1 MHKVPEQVLE
11 YRSLAKLQSTY
22 ADALP
27 SLFRQLAIDYT
38 PIIINVWQQL
48 VDLHHQIQIYRI
60 YLFAPNEVVKS
71 EKPFMPE
78 EGYKILSADYSQ
90 VELRIIAHISED
102 TNMIQAFKN
111 GEDIHA
117 RTAKEIFSLGS
128 LDNVTS
134 DHRRKAKEVN
144 FGIPYGLS
152 AYGLAQN
159 LGISNG
165 EAKDMIDAY
174 FGRYPNISAY
184 IESAKKFVERAWL
197 CQNTHG

>member
-1 MHKVPEQVLE
+1 MAATGRLASSNPNLQNIPIRTK
-11 YRSLAKLQSTY
+11 RSREIRKAFI
-22 ADALP
+22 A
-27 SLFRQLAIDYT
+27 
-38 PIIINVWQQL
+38 
-48 VDLHHQIQIYRI
+48 
-60 YLFAPNEVVKS
+60 
-71 EKPFMPE
+71 E

-102 TNMIQAFKN
+102 QDMIQAFKN

-152 AYGLAQN
+152 AFGLAQN

-165 EAKDMIDAY
+165 
-174 FGRYPNISAY
+174 
-184 IESAKKFVERAWL
+184 
-197 CQNTHG
+197 